1 MWLYA
6 GPRLPTACLASV
18 CFFSLS
24 SFILSS
30 SSAEDNHE
38 DSHSWQGCETIL
50 APSTMGW
57 GVYAAKPFQEGDIVD
72 LAPLFVM
79 MKAPKNE
86 IHNSALNDYN
96 YGHFRNS
103 DYYHAVLFGNEMFYN
118 HHPEPN
124 VLYTYIRG
132 VGGDTQAAGFVSFVA
147 RRDIV
152 AGEQLFST
160 YGDDDE
166 GRQWFAER
174 GMEMQAPADKDSKI
188 VLEDLELFQA
198 EFCSKIYAGLG
209 LPSWKQL
216 GLSDDPARSD
226 ALMDV
231 ARLAPFDAG
240 FGNAKAKVAIAS
252 GKRIEISTGL
262 LLSRKLVKGSILGGL
277 ILSWEDDLKE
287 EHKQSLRILRH
298 SGQVIVQYQ
307 GHDTSWRRIDRFDS
321 FEDLAILPAAGNIAL
336 VRRVG
341 DSEASNCRL
350 VLHWQG
356 AQHGSVGVT
365 LELVATADIA
375 VGEVLKL
382 NLPQGGSA
390 AELALLKDELE
401 LTGQPCHSDLFLVKS
416 DDEL

>member
-1 MWLYA
+1 
-6 GPRLPTACLASV
+6 
-18 CFFSLS
+18 
-24 SFILSS
+24 
-30 SSAEDNHE
+30 
-38 DSHSWQGCETIL
+38 
-50 APSTMGW
+50 MGW
-57 GVYAAKPFQEGDIVD
+57 GVYAGKPFKEGEIVA

-79 MKAPKNE
+79 MIAPNNE
-86 IHNSALNDYN
+86 IENSVLDDYT
-96 YGHFRNS
+96 YGHIRNS
-103 DYYHAVLFGNEMFYN
+103 DYHRAVLFGNAMFYN

-124 VLYTYIRG
+124 VMYTIITGGGG
-132 VGGDTQAAGFVSFVA
+132 VSGDTQEAAGYVA

-152 AGEQLFST
+152 AGEQLFTS
-160 YGDDDE
+160 YGHDDE

-188 VLEDLELFQA
+188 ALADLELFQA
-198 EFCSKIYAGLG
+198 EFCSKIYAGVG

-216 GLSDDPARSD
+216 APSDPTASE
-226 ALMDV
+226 ALMDA

-240 FGNAKAKVAIAS
+240 FGNAKAKFAITS

-262 LLSRKLVKGSILGGL
+262 LLSRKLVKGSTLGGL
-277 ILSWEDDLKE
+277 IISWEDDLKE

-356 AQHGSVGVT
+356 TQHGSVGVT